1 VICQHIFT
9 AIDFESAGTSVGGT
23 DTPVQVGT
31 ATWNPKVHT
40 GQNEQNNPL
49 SDTWMSYIH
58 TDKKITWAAQQVHG
72 ITTKQLADAP
82 KLMLL
87 WPQIKRQLADRVVV
101 AHGHGTEK
109 RFLRAFPNHGFKPW
123 VDTLHLSR
131 AAYPT
136 LSSYSLGNLCET
148 LDLTDEIDQITQIES
163 PGTSITW
170 HDALYDS
177 IASIVL
183 LRHIIDTYSLANSP
197 LNLLTQPNTSA
208 WRKNQL

>member
-1 VICQHIFT
+1 MVDQYSFT

-31 ATWNPKVHT
+31 ATWSPSEA
-40 GQNEQNNPL
+40 QL

-58 TDKKITWAAQQVHG
+58 TNKKITWAAQQVHG
-72 ITTKQLADAP
+72 ITTEQLKGAP

-87 WPQIKRQLADRVVV
+87 WPQLKRRLANKVVV

-123 VDTLHLSR
+123 LDTLHLSR
-131 AAYPT
+131 AAYPN
-136 LSSYSLGNLCET
+136 LESYSLGNLCRE
-148 LDLTDEIDQITQIES
+148 LELTKKIDQISQTALPES
-163 PGTSITW
+163 SITW

-183 LRHIIDTYSLANSP
+183 LRHIISTFSLEKSS
-197 LNLLTQPNTSA
+197 LNQLTKPNTSA
-208 WRKNQL
+208 WRKNNNKT